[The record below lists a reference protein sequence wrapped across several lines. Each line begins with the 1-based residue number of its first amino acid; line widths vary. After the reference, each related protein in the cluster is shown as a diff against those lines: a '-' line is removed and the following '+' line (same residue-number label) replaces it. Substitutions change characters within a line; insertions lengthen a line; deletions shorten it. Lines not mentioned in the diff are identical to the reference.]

1 MRVVTDTGRA
11 YAWSLVPGEGA
22 EVIDTGVARW
32 WIEEG
37 VLCSQNYA
45 DATITADHVRAG
57 FAAAVRLSGARAAPL
72 IAEGAHQTLA
82 THEARALLAGAE
94 AVAHYTAMA
103 VVARSPVA
111 RTLMKFFTRLSS
123 PPFPVAV
130 FATADEARGWAR
142 GHRSTRESSP

>member
-1 MRVVTDTGRA
+1 MEGAHA

-22 EVIDTGVARW
+22 RVLDTGVARW
-32 WIEEG
+32 WIEDG

-57 FAAAVRLSGARAAPL
+57 FAAAAQLAGPRAAPL

-82 THEARALLAGAE
+82 TREARELLSGPE
-94 AVAHYTAMA
+94 AAARYTAMA

-111 RTLMKFFTRLSS
+111 RTLMKFFTRLTT

-130 FATADEARGWAR
+130 FAAADEARGWAR
-142 GHRSTRESSP
+142 AHRAAT

>member
-1 MRVVTDTGRA
+1 MTDDGRG
-11 YAWSLVPGEGA
+11 YVWSLVPGEGTP
-22 EVIDTGVARW
+22 VIDTGVARW
-32 WIEEG
+32 WIEDG

-57 FAAAVRLSGARAAPL
+57 FSAARRLSCARVAPL

-82 THEARALLAGAE
+82 TREARELVSGPE
-94 AVAHYTAMA
+94 AAAHYAAMA
-103 VVARSPVA
+103 VVAQSPVA
-111 RTLMKFFTRLSS
+111 RMLMKFFTRLTA

-130 FATADEARGWAR
+130 FATADEARRWAR

>member
-1 MRVVTDTGRA
+1 MSDGRRA
-11 YAWSLVPGEGA
+11 YEWSLVPGEGA

-32 WIEEG
+32 WIEGG

-45 DATITADHVRAG
+45 DTTITADHVRAG

-82 THEARALLAGAE
+82 THEARALLAGPE
-94 AVAHYTAMA
+94 AAAHYTAMA

-130 FATADEARGWAR
+130 CATADEARGWAR
-142 GHRSTRESSP
+142 GHRSPRESSP